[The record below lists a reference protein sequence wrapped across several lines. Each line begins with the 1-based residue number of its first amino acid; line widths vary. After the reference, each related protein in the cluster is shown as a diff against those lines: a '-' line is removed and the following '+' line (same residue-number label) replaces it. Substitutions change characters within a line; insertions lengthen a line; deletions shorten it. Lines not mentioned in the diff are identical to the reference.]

1 MRPSSA
7 DVAEASTDELVEV
20 AYRVL
25 GELACR
31 PVPDLVVLGSG
42 LAVMDQVE
50 GLQAALDLGNTAV
63 ACLVRA
69 VEKSKVVRIRKFAS
83 VKSWLKT
90 ACGMRTGRVE
100 EIVVTGR
107 QLERLP
113 LTGELLRAGKLSF
126 PMGATIAEAVQ
137 RLSEEDCGKA
147 EEIMLGWMQEGHTA
161 TQIANAGMRIRE
173 FIAERDGAD
182 KPPEDSRHPEEQ
194 SWWRL
199 SKSPDGS
206 SFVKGR
212 FTPELTALVW
222 EKLTRLAAPAGPDDT
237 RDHHERL
244 ADALGMYLANG
255 GSGWNATLI
264 IRLDPDTGRPATT
277 RKTPKGEEPAP
288 GIVFDAAHPR
298 IRYKNTSEPAPRP
311 PSTST
316 PHPEPAPDAEPD
328 VQPARDGGGVVE
340 RARSAGL
347 VPNWPLEDAR
357 ISARLAD
364 GTPISAWQARVIALN
379 AGVSLL
385 LLDSEGIPIYLGHK
399 SRLFT
404 AAQRRVIE
412 ALYQTCAFTECDVP
426 ARDCQLD
433 HVTNWSDGGLTDID
447 LAAPACSYHN
457 RLKYR
462 HPEDLEITR
471 DAQGRWQYRILRPGW
486 RHWRTRHGRSP

>member
-7 DVAEASTDELVEV
+7 DVAEASTEELVEV
-20 AYRVL
+20 AHLVL
-25 GELACR
+25 GELASR
-31 PVPDLVVLGSG
+31 PGPDLVVLGIG

-50 GLQAALDLGNTAV
+50 GLQAALDLGNTAF
-63 ACLVRA
+63 ACLARA
-69 VEKSKVVRIRKFAS
+69 VEKSKVVRVRRFAS

-113 LTGELLRAGKLSF
+113 LTDELLRAGKLSF
-126 PMGATIAEAVQ
+126 SMGATIAEAVQ
-137 RLSEEDCGKA
+137 RLSDEDCGKA
-147 EEIMLGWMQEGHTA
+147 EEIMLGWVREGHTA
-161 TQIANAGMRIRE
+161 TQIANAGCRIRE
-173 FIAERDGAD
+173 FIAERDGTD
-182 KPPEDSRHPEEQ
+182 KPPEDSRHPDEQ

-212 FTPELTALVW
+212 FTPELTALVL

-264 IRLDPDTGRPATT
+264 IRLDSDTGQPTTT
-277 RKTPKGEEPAP
+277 RKTPTGEDPGV
-288 GIVFDAAHPR
+288 GIVFDSDNL
-298 IRYKNTSEPAPRP
+298 YSKFTDRP
-311 PSTST
+311 EYPIA
-316 PHPEPAPDAEPD
+316 PEPAEAAPGPGD
-328 VQPARDGGGVVE
+328 QRGGSSVRRASDEAVLKRVRAAGV
-340 RARSAGL
+340 
-347 VPNWPLEDAR
+347 VPNWPLEKAR

-364 GTPISAWQARVIALN
+364 GTPVSAWQARIIALN

-385 LLDSEGIPIYLGHK
+385 LLDSDGVPIYLGNK
-399 SRLFT
+399 TRLFT

-412 ALYQTCAFTECDVP
+412 SLYETCAFVECDVP
-426 ARDCQLD
+426 ARNCQLD

-447 LAAPACSYHN
+447 QAAPACSFHN
-457 RLKYR
+457 RVKYR

-486 RHWRTRHGRSP
+486 RNWRTRHGRSP